1 MVEAMFE
8 RSPSYFKQFQKQFK
22 FLVTNEKINWSS
34 VKNFAVCFHFDSE
47 FCQLTTTTST
57 NHFHVLIDTSEAATT
72 HNDIFKRNKAFPVS
86 CLFTTF
92 RYLFSSAVDLET
104 KGDVF
109 FKLKLAVDFN
119 IKNEEKPEPAATVRK
134 RLPAIVTL
142 SQQLQTKTAGNS
154 NKNNGNT
161 VKSVKTTV
169 AQKSVHNMILPG
181 KQTQTDNFSSKTL
194 RRFESILTGPHSGA
208 FCRIMDIFVSGYG
221 NFNIDTDL
229 LFIRFVYEEKI
240 KF

>member
-8 RSPSYFKQFQKQFK
+8 RSPIYFKQFQKQFK

-34 VKNFAVCFHFDSE
+34 VKNFAVRSHFDSE

-57 NHFHVLIDTSEAATT
+57 NHFHVLIDTSEAVTT
-72 HNDIFKRNKAFPVS
+72 YNDIFKRNKAFPVS

-119 IKNEEKPEPAATVRK
+119 IKNEDKPEPAATVRK

-181 KQTQTDNFSSKTL
+181 KQTQTDNFSSETL
-194 RRFESILTGPHSGA
+194 HRFESISTGPHSGA

-221 NFNIDTDL
+221 NLNIDTDL